1 MDLSFD
7 SWVRWVFDRPVA
19 KPQWYWTPFDDPWA
33 EDPTTILIYLRR
45 LFEQPEFLTSAY
57 SRAQVAQGLWFLAAG
72 TASGY
77 TKYFSDRVIPWPI
90 RKDTIASIPQLFR
103 HLFAEQC
110 SDALGH
116 LDRQGDDPLCTCCYM
131 WWDIFPANGG
141 IDIFPTEGGE
151 ELIDALLDAM
161 SAILLLPSEAC
172 RESALHGLG
181 HAAERFPDRVK
192 PIIDQ
197 FLARQPKISE
207 DLKQYALR
215 ARDGRIL

>member
-1 MDLSFD
+1 MTE
-7 SWVRWVFDRPVA
+7 
-19 KPQWYWTPFDDPWA
+19 PQWYWTPFDDPWA
-33 EDPTTILIYLRR
+33 EDPTTNLIYLRR

-72 TASGY
+72 TFSGY
-77 TKYFSDRVIPWPI
+77 TKYLSDPVIPWPI

-103 HLFAEQC
+103 HLFAAQC
-110 SDALGH
+110 GDTLGH
-116 LDRQGDDPLCTCCYM
+116 LDRRGDDPLCTCCYM

-141 IDIFPTEGGE
+141 IDIFPTGGEE
-151 ELIDALLDAM
+151 ELIDAFLAAM

-172 RESALHGLG
+172 QESALHGLG

-192 PIIDQ
+192 PIIDE

-207 DLKQYALR
+207 ELKQYALR
-215 ARDGRIL
+215 AREGSIL